1 MALSQ
6 AVPYLL
12 MAGGFVLLVKGADY
26 LVKGGSQLSTLVGVS
41 PLFIGLA
48 VAALGTSAP
57 EAAVSIKAALS
68 GYSDISIGNIL
79 GSNVANIG
87 LALGLAAAAHR
98 LPCSPST
105 LWKEI
110 PYSLLAALVLLL
122 AGMNAF
128 AGGSGISRP
137 EGVLLLMM
145 FGLYLYYLMNMASK
159 DRRAA
164 FLNEDVMNPGGTRG
178 EAARASLMTM
188 GGIAAVIF
196 GGHLA
201 VDNAVEIATRWGV
214 SQTLISVTIV
224 ALGTSLPEVVTT
236 LTAVG
241 RGEYDIALGNAVGS
255 NIFNILFVLGATAF
269 IRPVDFAPRM
279 TADLLFIMG
288 VTVLVF
294 LFLLRRRRLQR
305 WQGAVLVGFYAVYIA
320 FVIARR

>member
-1 MALSQ
+1 MDPAPLL
-6 AVPYLL
+6 PYLL
-12 MAGGFVLLVKGADY
+12 LAAGFVLLVKGADY
-26 LVKGGSQLSTLVGVS
+26 LVKGGSELSTLVGVS

-68 GYSDISIGNIL
+68 GHSAISVGNIL
-79 GSNVANIG
+79 GSNVANFG
-87 LALGLAAAAHR
+87 LALGLAAAVHR
-98 LPCSPST
+98 LPCSAST

-110 PYSLLAALVLLL
+110 PYSLLAAVVLLL
-122 AGMNAF
+122 GGMNAF

-137 EGVLLLMM
+137 EGLLLLAM
-145 FGLYLYYLMNMASK
+145 FGLYLYYLMAMASA

-164 FLNEDVMNPGGTRG
+164 FLDADVDDPGGSRG
-178 EAARASLMTM
+178 EAAKAFGMTV

-201 VDNAVEIATRWGV
+201 VDNAVTIAVRWGV
-214 SQTLISVTIV
+214 SETLVSVTIV

-255 NIFNILFVLGATAF
+255 NIFNILFVLGVTAA
-269 IRPVDFAPRM
+269 IRPVRFDPKM
-279 TADLLFIMG
+279 TPDLLFIMG
-288 VTVLVF
+288 VTVLLF
-294 LFLLRRRRLQR
+294 LFLLRRRKLER
-305 WQGAVLVGFYAVYIA
+305 WQGLTLVGFYAVYIA

>member
-1 MALSQ
+1 MALEP
-6 AVPYLL
+6 ALPYLL
-12 MAGGFVLLVKGADY
+12 MAGGFFLLVKGADY
-26 LVKGGSQLSTLVGVS
+26 LVRGGSELSTLVGVS

-79 GSNVANIG
+79 GSNVANFG

-98 LPCSPST
+98 LPCSEST
-105 LWKEI
+105 LTREI

-122 AGMNAF
+122 GGMNAF

-137 EGVLLLMM
+137 EGLLLLLM
-145 FGLYLYYLMNMASK
+145 FGLYLYYLMNMASA

-164 FLNEDVMNPGGTRG
+164 FLDEDVIDPGGSRG
-178 EAARASLMTM
+178 ESTKALLITV
-188 GGIAAVIF
+188 GGIAAVVF

-201 VDNAVEIATRWGV
+201 VDNAVTIATRWGV

-236 LTAVG
+236 LTAVA

-255 NIFNILFVLGATAF
+255 NIFNILFVLGITAS
-269 IRPVDFAPRM
+269 IRPIDFDPRM
-279 TADLLFIMG
+279 TVDLLFIMG
-288 VTVLVF
+288 VTVLLF
-294 LFLLRRRRLQR
+294 LFLKVRRKLER
-305 WQGAVLVGFYAVYIA
+305 WQGIMLVGFYAAYIA
-320 FVIARR
+320 FVIVRR

>member
-1 MALSQ
+1 MALEP
-6 AVPYLL
+6 ALPYLL
-12 MAGGFVLLVKGADY
+12 MAGGFFLLVKGADY
-26 LVKGGSQLSTLVGVS
+26 LVRGGSELSTLVGVS

-79 GSNVANIG
+79 GSNVANFG

-98 LPCSPST
+98 LPCSEST
-105 LWKEI
+105 LTREI

-122 AGMNAF
+122 GGMNAF
-128 AGGSGISRP
+128 AGGSGVSRP
-137 EGVLLLMM
+137 EGLLLLLM
-145 FGLYLYYLMNMASK
+145 FGLYLYYLMNMASA

-164 FLNEDVMNPGGTRG
+164 FLDEDVIDPGGSRG
-178 EAARASLMTM
+178 ESTKALLITV
-188 GGIAAVIF
+188 GGIAAVVF

-201 VDNAVEIATRWGV
+201 VDNAVTIATRWGV

-236 LTAVG
+236 LTAVA

-255 NIFNILFVLGATAF
+255 NIFNILFVLGITAS
-269 IRPVDFAPRM
+269 IRPIDFDPRM
-279 TADLLFIMG
+279 TVDLLFIMG
-288 VTVLVF
+288 VTVLLF
-294 LFLLRRRRLQR
+294 LFLKVRRKLER
-305 WQGAVLVGFYAVYIA
+305 WHGIVLVGFYAAYIA
-320 FVIARR
+320 FVIVRR

>member
-1 MALSQ
+1 MDLAPLL
-6 AVPYLL
+6 PYLL
-12 MAGGFVLLVKGADY
+12 LAGGFVLLVKGADY
-26 LVKGGSQLSTLVGVS
+26 LVRGGSELSTLVGVS

-68 GYSDISIGNIL
+68 GYGNISIGNVL
-79 GSNVANIG
+79 GSNVANLG

-105 LWKEI
+105 LSREL

-128 AGGSGISRP
+128 TGGAAVSRP
-137 EGVLLLMM
+137 EGAILLVM
-145 FGLYLYYLMNMASK
+145 FGLYLYYLMNMASA

-164 FLNEDVMNPGGTRG
+164 FLNEDVMDPGGSRG
-178 EAARASLMTM
+178 EAARASLVTV
-188 GGIAAVIF
+188 GGMAAVVF

-201 VDNAVEIATRWGV
+201 VDNAVTIATRWGV
-214 SQTLISVTIV
+214 SQTLVSVTIV

-236 LTAVG
+236 LTAVT
-241 RGEYDIALGNAVGS
+241 RGEYDIALGNVVGS
-255 NIFNILFVLGATAF
+255 NIFNILFVLGMTAF
-269 IRPVDFAPRM
+269 IRPIDFDPRM
-279 TADLLFIMG
+279 TTDLLFIMG
-288 VTVLVF
+288 VTVLLF
-294 LFLLRRRRLQR
+294 LFLLPRRKLQR
-305 WQGAVLVGFYAVYIA
+305 WHGLVLIGSYAAYIA